1 MSEKLIKNIEH
12 ATPLSLKELVQYDE
26 GKVASMTLAQET
38 GVGITVFAFDAGEGV
53 STHSAPGD
61 AMVQI
66 LEGDAEI
73 TIDGEKHILKEGE
86 IIVMPKNIPHAVK
99 AVTKFK
105 MILTVVK

>member
-66 LEGDAEI
+66 LEVDAEI

-99 AVTKFK
+99 AVTRFK

>member
-1 MSEKLIKNIEH
+1 
-12 ATPLSLKELVQYDE
+12 
-26 GKVASMTLAQET
+26 
-38 GVGITVFAFDAGEGV
+38 
-53 STHSAPGD
+53 
-61 AMVQI
+61 MVQI

-99 AVTKFK
+99 AVTRFK

>member
-66 LEGDAEI
+66 LEGEAEI

-99 AVTKFK
+99 AVTRFK

>member
-26 GKVASMTLAQET
+26 GKVASMTLAQQT

-73 TIDGEKHILKEGE
+73 TIDGENHILKEGE

-99 AVTKFK
+99 AVTRFK

>member
-53 STHSAPGD
+53 STHSAQEMPWFRF
-61 AMVQI
+61 
-66 LEGDAEI
+66 
-73 TIDGEKHILKEGE
+73 LKE
-86 IIVMPKNIPHAVK
+86 MQRLP
-99 AVTKFK
+99 
-105 MILTVVK
+105 

>member
-12 ATPLSLKELVQYDE
+12 ATPLSLKELVRYDE

-73 TIDGEKHILKEGE
+73 TIDGENHILKEGE

-99 AVTKFK
+99 AVTRFK

>member
-38 GVGITVFAFDAGEGV
+38 GVGVTVFAFDAGEGV

-66 LEGDAEI
+66 LEGEAEI

-99 AVTKFK
+99 AVTRFK

>member
-1 MSEKLIKNIEH
+1 
-12 ATPLSLKELVQYDE
+12 
-26 GKVASMTLAQET
+26 MTLAQET

-99 AVTKFK
+99 AVTRFK

>member
-99 AVTKFK
+99 AVTRFK